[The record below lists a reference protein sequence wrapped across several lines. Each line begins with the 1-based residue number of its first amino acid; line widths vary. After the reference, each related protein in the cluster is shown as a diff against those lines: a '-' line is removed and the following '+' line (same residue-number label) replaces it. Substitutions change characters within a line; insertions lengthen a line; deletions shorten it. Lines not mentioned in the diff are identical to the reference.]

1 MSIVFCVPQF
11 KIGLELLQYFLHWK
25 YKYISRFETS
35 VHMTQGANMNHVHI
49 KDLSSILNTLQMSHD
64 TTHMKLVMFLV
75 QL

>member
-11 KIGLELLQYFLHWK
+11 KIGLELLQNFLHWK

-49 KDLSSILNTLQMSHD
+49 KCNRCNKSFPLANDLN
-64 TTHMKLVMFLV
+64 VMLH
-75 QL
+75 